1 MMDKKDLT
9 ELSSEEKEK
18 PVTWG
23 ELVEVAKMFGEEV
36 NKLADQRVDI
46 EKNATDEIMQMII
59 DSMNTRFVFLLQLM
73 CNAHRWDC
81 SEMLQAYDHLRRQME
96 NKEEA

>member
-1 MMDKKDLT
+1 MDKKDLV
-9 ELSSEEKEK
+9 ELTQEEKEK

-23 ELVEVAKMFGEEV
+23 EFVEVVKMIGEEAI
-36 NKLADQRVDI
+36 KLTERSDT
-46 EKNATDEIMQMII
+46 EKNALIEVVEMII

-81 SEMLQAYDHLRRQME
+81 SEMLHAYEYFRRQME
-96 NKEEA
+96 NKEEP

>member
-1 MMDKKDLT
+1 MDKKDLT
-9 ELSSEEKEK
+9 ELTPEEKEK
-18 PVTWG
+18 PVTRG
-23 ELVEVAKMFGEEV
+23 DLVEVVKMIGEEV

-46 EKNATDEIMQMII
+46 EKNAADDIMHMII

-73 CNAHRWDC
+73 CNVHRWDY

-96 NKEEA
+96 KKEET